1 MKICWYGHSCFEIAN
16 GSTLVTD
23 PHDGRSIGIRK
34 PEIGADLVLVSHDH
48 YDHNSVRTVSKQNT
62 RVINEVTSLKIKG
75 IKIQGFPTF
84 HDESGGAKRGK
95 NILFKFCMEGI
106 NFLHSGD
113 LGHLIDDELA
123 KKIGEVDI
131 LFIPIGG
138 VFTIDAENAWK
149 VVEKLKPKVAIP
161 MHYKISGLSI
171 PLDEP
176 DLFLRKAEEKVV
188 RVGNEIDFT
197 KEDLPKDFEIWL
209 FSL

>member
-131 LFIPIGG
+131 LFIPVGG
-138 VFTIDAENAWK
+138 IFTIDAENAWK

>member
-1 MKICWYGHSCFEIAN
+1 MKICWYGHSCFEISN
-16 GSTLVTD
+16 GSTLVID

-34 PEIGADLVLVSHDH
+34 PEVDADLVLVSHDH

-62 RVINEVTSLKIKG
+62 RVINEVTSLKVKG
-75 IKIQGFPTF
+75 IRIQGFPTF

-113 LGHLIDDELA
+113 LGHLIDDKLA

-131 LFIPIGG
+131 LFIPVGG

>member
-1 MKICWYGHSCFEIAN
+1 MKICWYGHSCFEISN

-23 PHDGRSIGIRK
+23 PHDGRSIGIRR
-34 PEIGADLVLVSHDH
+34 PEVGADLVLVSHDH

-62 RVINEVTSLKIKG
+62 RVIKEVTSLKIKG
-75 IKIQGFPTF
+75 IKIQGFPSF

-131 LFIPIGG
+131 LFIPVGG